1 MGENY
6 FELLGLP
13 VSFDI
18 DPQQLAENFRDLQRA
33 VHPDRFANASDR
45 ERRLSMQR
53 AAQINE
59 AFQCLKSPQ
68 RRGRYLLELRGI
80 EFDDERQTTLDPA
93 FLMEQME
100 LREALG
106 EVRGAPDASTRLG
119 EFMNQ
124 VAAHTTQMVERL
136 GACLGEGTPDALEQA
151 RQLVQKLQFMERL
164 RLEAEAMEE
173 ELIDAM

>member
-1 MGENY
+1 VGENY

-18 DPQQLAENFRDLQRA
+18 DPQQLADNFRDLQRA
-33 VHPDRFANASDR
+33 VHPDRFANAPDR

-68 RRGRYLLELRGI
+68 RRGRYMLELQGI
-80 EFDDERQTTLDPA
+80 EFDDERQTTLDPE
-93 FLMEQME
+93 FLMQQME

-106 EVRGAPDASTRLG
+106 EVRGAPDAAARLG
-119 EFMNQ
+119 EFMEQ
-124 VAAHTTQMVERL
+124 VAARTRQMVESL
-136 GACLGEGTPDALEQA
+136 GAGLADGSPDALDEA

-164 RLEAEAMEE
+164 RSEAEAMEE
-173 ELIDAM
+173 ELLDAL